1 MLVEEMVKHPHM
13 LSFALIG
20 PEGKVLAFGKRGSES
35 TENSAVLAGLPESI
49 KDKVANNQPLE
60 VFLGNELI
68 LGQPFE
74 PFRGFGRMGRG
85 MPPWAFPLSPGHHSR
100 VPGAGHMRGRRF
112 WGDQEKRPEKI
123 YALVRISTQ
132 DFLDARRKAVQEA
145 LILAA
150 LIFLAA
156 GAASWGL
163 WAVARRR
170 SQEMD
175 RLRREV
181 AQAEHLASLGRLAGS
196 VAHEVRNPLS
206 ALRGLVQLLAKGHNS
221 ETREAKYAEAA
232 VEEVDRLERVVS
244 GLLDYTRPR
253 EPRRFPLD
261 LGESLQSVMQLMSD
275 DPRAQGV
282 ETAVDVSPGLPQVSA
297 DPDQI
302 RQVLLNLVV
311 NALEA
316 MNGRGRLSLSARPL
330 QDRVEVVVEDNGPG
344 LPSGDPEQ
352 IFDPF
357 FSTRDRGTGLGLA
370 IARRIIRAH
379 GGQLSAGPSAQGGAR
394 FSFTLP
400 LEGDAK

>member
-1 MLVEEMVKHPHM
+1 MSNPSRTQPGNAWTWAILAGVLVLLLAVLALTTYQRLERDKELMVQAMTYQGSMSIRHLEGATRASMRRGLWQGELLQMLVEEMVKHPHM

-20 PEGKVLAFGKRGSES
+20 PGGKVLAFGKRGNES
-35 TENSAVLAGLPESI
+35 TDNSAVLAGLPESI

-68 LGQPFE
+68 LGQLFE
-74 PFRGFGRMGRG
+74 PFRGFGRLGRG
-85 MPPWAFPLSPGHHSR
+85 MPPWAFPLSPGHHSGM
-100 VPGAGHMRGRRF
+100 PGAGHMRGRHLWKYKERT
-112 WGDQEKRPEKI
+112 PEKI

-150 LIFLAA
+150 LIFMAA

-206 ALRGLVQLLAKGHNS
+206 ALRGLVQLLAKGHDS
-221 ETREAKYAEAA
+221 ETREAKYAAAA

-261 LGESLQSVMQLMSD
+261 
-275 DPRAQGV
+275 
-282 ETAVDVSPGLPQVSA
+282 
-297 DPDQI
+297 
-302 RQVLLNLVV
+302 
-311 NALEA
+311 
-316 MNGRGRLSLSARPL
+316 
-330 QDRVEVVVEDNGPG
+330 
-344 LPSGDPEQ
+344 
-352 IFDPF
+352 
-357 FSTRDRGTGLGLA
+357 
-370 IARRIIRAH
+370 
-379 GGQLSAGPSAQGGAR
+379 
-394 FSFTLP
+394 
-400 LEGDAK
+400 